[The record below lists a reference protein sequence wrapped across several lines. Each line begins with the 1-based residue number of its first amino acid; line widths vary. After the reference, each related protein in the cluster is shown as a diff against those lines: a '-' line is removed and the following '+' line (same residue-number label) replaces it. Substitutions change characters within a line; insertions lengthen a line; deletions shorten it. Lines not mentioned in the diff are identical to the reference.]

1 MQKKPLDLNQLLDK
15 AKEVTGSDYAT
26 AKRLGITPQVIYDWR
41 ALRKNPQP
49 EDATLIAA
57 VAGLDPVAELART
70 MVQKHQGTPKGEKL
84 MQALGKSLLATG
96 AVLGSAS
103 ASASTIYSTC
113 EVIRDWGSYLMRFV
127 LLLNRKRRVS
137 T

>member
-1 MQKKPLDLNQLLDK
+1 MTRKTLDLNQLLDK

-26 AKRLGITPQVIYDWR
+26 AKLLGIAPQLIYDWR

-57 VAGLDPVAELART
+57 IAGLDPVAELART
-70 MVQKHQGTPKGEKL
+70 MVQKHEGTPKGDKL
-84 MQALGKSLLATG
+84 MQALGKSLLLTG
-96 AVLGSAS
+96 AAIGSVS
-103 ASASTIYSTC
+103 ANARTIFSIENVTNA
-113 EVIRDWGSYLMRFV
+113 VSYLMQFV

>member
-1 MQKKPLDLNQLLDK
+1 MTRITLDLNQLLDK

-26 AKRLGITPQVIYDWR
+26 AKRIGVSPQIISDWR
-41 ALRKNPQP
+41 GLRRNPQP

-96 AVLGSAS
+96 AVIGSAS
-103 ASASTIYSTC
+103 ASASTIFSSN
-113 EVIRDWGSYLMRFV
+113 EMVKDWASYLMRFV